1 MAANRSSI
9 DEFIRFEKYGERERA
24 ARFFGQSDA
33 VRRDGGEA
41 RDPRIRGDNIDFCDY
56 AARREFAYTR
66 EYIVYMHRKYYL
78 FYK

>member
-9 DEFIRFEKYGERERA
+9 DEFIRFEKYGERKSSAILARA
-24 ARFFGQSDA
+24 MLWCGAME
-33 VRRDGGEA
+33 VR